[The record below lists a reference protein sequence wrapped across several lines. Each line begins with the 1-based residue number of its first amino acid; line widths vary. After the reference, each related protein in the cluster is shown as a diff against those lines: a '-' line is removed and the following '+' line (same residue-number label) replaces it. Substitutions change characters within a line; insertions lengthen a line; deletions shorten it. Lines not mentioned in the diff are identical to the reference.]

1 MLAATQ
7 GWQVGS
13 SSHCLVLSLFLLPT
27 SCWPDY
33 IVLLAPVCSS
43 LHYIIHILETY
54 RAKGSYSTLNHPHH
68 PSWSL
73 GSPATGQM
81 SIAYV
86 L

>member
-7 GWQVGS
+7 GWQAGS
-13 SSHCLVLSLFLLPT
+13 GSHRLVLSLFLLPT

-33 IVLLAPVCSS
+33 IALLAPACSS

-54 RAKGSYSTLNHPHH
+54 RAKGSYSTLNQPHH
-68 PSWSL
+68 PAWSL
-73 GSPATGQM
+73 GFPATRQM
-81 SIAYV
+81 STTYV